1 MPLMRAFLS
10 PVQQGIKATAKMA
23 MEAQVQ
29 RGQGSVFVLLYP
41 TTASLLLCV
50 RRFFKTLVKR
60 CNLCVLQFLELL

>member
-1 MPLMRAFLS
+1 MPLLRAFLS

-41 TTASLLLCV
+41 TTASLLCV
-50 RRFFKTLVKR
+50 LQFFKSIKR

>member
-1 MPLMRAFLS
+1 MPLLRAFLS

-29 RGQGSVFVLLYP
+29 RGRGSVFVLLYP

-50 RRFFKTLVKR
+50 LQFFKSIKC